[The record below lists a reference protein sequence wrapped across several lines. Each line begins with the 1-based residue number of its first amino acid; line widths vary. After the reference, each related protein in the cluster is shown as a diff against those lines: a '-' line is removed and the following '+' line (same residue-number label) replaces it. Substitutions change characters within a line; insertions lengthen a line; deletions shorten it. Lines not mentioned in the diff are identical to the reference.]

1 MKQVTQQPKTKS
13 EGATFQKRGVT
24 PKSQNISEW
33 YTDVIVQSEMA
44 DYSPVRGSIVY
55 RPLSYAVWE
64 YIQAALNERFKK
76 MEIENTYFPLFIPES
91 LLTKEKEHIEGF
103 APELAVV
110 TIGGGEQLAE
120 KLIVR
125 PTSETI
131 MYAMYAKWIHSHRDL
146 PLKLNQW
153 NNVVRWEKR
162 TYFFLRGMEFLWQ
175 EAHTAHAYHDES
187 WQQVLDALDAYA
199 EVYEKYLAIPVLK
212 GTKSTAEKF
221 AGADVTTTVEL
232 MMPDGKALQGATS
245 HDLGQNFSKSFNI
258 AFQNVKGEQ
267 DFAWQTSFGY
277 STRSLGAL
285 VLAHGDDQGLVLPP
299 KIAPI
304 QVVIIPIGDD
314 DQLIEQ
320 AQMQRSALERVGVR
334 VKVDTREGM
343 SLGYKRNAW
352 ELKGVPIRLEL
363 GRKEVETGS
372 ATIAIRHSGEKRS
385 LDIAT
390 LDATLP
396 QLLDEIQGAMFEKA
410 AEMRQEMTSTVESYD
425 EFKNVMEEKCGF
437 IHATWCEDPTCETKI
452 KEETKASTRCLP
464 LDAKEEVG
472 NCVYCGKP
480 AKHRWVFAQAY

>member
-1 MKQVTQQPKTKS
+1 MK
-13 EGATFQKRGVT
+13 EIT
-24 PKSQNISEW
+24 PKSKDASKW
-33 YTDVIVQSEMA
+33 YTDVILKSELA
-44 DYSPVRGSIVY
+44 DYSPVKGTMVIRPYGFALWESIQSFMDRLIKKRGVKN
-55 RPLSYAVWE
+55 A
-64 YIQAALNERFKK
+64 
-76 MEIENTYFPLFIPES
+76 YFPLFIPERF
-91 LLTKEKEHIEGF
+91 LKKEKEHVEGF

-187 WQQVLDALDAYA
+187 WRQVLDALDAYA
-199 EVYEKYLAIPVLK
+199 EVYEEYLAIPALK

-299 KIAPI
+299 KVAPI

-320 AQMQRSALERVGVR
+320 AQMQRAALERVGVR

-352 ELKGVPIRLEL
+352 ELKGVPVRLEL
-363 GRKEVETGS
+363 GRKEVETGF

-396 QLLDEIQGAMFEKA
+396 KLLDEIQGAMFEKA
-410 AEMRQEMTSTVESYD
+410 EEMRQAMTSTVDSYD
-425 EFKNVMEEKCGF
+425 EFKKVMEEKRGF
-437 IHATWCEDPTCETKI
+437 IHALWCEDPACETKI

-464 LDAKEEVG
+464 LDAKEEIG
-472 NCVYCGKP
+472 KCVYCGKP